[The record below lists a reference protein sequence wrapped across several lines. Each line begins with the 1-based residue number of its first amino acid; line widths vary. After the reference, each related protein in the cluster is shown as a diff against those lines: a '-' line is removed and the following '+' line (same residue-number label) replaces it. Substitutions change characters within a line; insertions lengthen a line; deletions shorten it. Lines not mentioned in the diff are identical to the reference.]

1 MYTKVTKSSIDELGV
16 CGKQNHIQQINN
28 PHIQHRKKLPHHMQE
43 FTTSPHL
50 KTCTLSS
57 QRKENY

>member
-28 PHIQHRKKLPHHMQE
+28 PHIQHRKKTP
-43 FTTSPHL
+43 TSHARVHNFPPP
-50 KTCTLSS
+50 
-57 QRKENY
+57 